1 MCRKSKN
8 DCLQSFETSILD
20 DGDFFE
26 RSNEF
31 GPNHHLVNI
40 QKLIFTDVF
49 INKTI
54 SYWFY
59 FIWTV
64 QCIFIWAQSS
74 FCALSVIT
82 RNLVRQVLKTN
93 NREDFA

>member
-26 RSNEF
+26 RSNAF

-40 QKLIFTDVF
+40 QKLIFTHFRTLFVYLTQKK
-49 INKTI
+49 IR
-54 SYWFY
+54 SYLDDNDKANLQEKGY
-59 FIWTV
+59 LPIIIILRPNNT
-64 QCIFIWAQSS
+64 QPRQTS
-74 FCALSVIT
+74 FK
-82 RNLVRQVLKTN
+82 N
-93 NREDFA
+93 